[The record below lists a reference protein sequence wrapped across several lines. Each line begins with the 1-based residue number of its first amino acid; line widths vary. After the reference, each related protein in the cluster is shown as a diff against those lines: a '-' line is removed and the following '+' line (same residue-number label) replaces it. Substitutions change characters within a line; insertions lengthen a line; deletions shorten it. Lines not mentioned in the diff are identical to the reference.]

1 MALPMIGRRSE
12 AVWKNWAGEECR
24 PRVIERPLS
33 RGELVDM
40 VGIAASAGRQVTV
53 AGSGHSFTGAP
64 MTDDVMIDLSGF
76 SGVLDA
82 DRGTGRVKV
91 LAGTVLEDL
100 AGELDD
106 LGLALPNLGDIDCQ
120 TLAGGFSTG
129 THGTGEDFQ
138 NLAAQVVEIDLVT
151 AAGEVLTIDEGDAEL
166 LRAARIAIGSLGV
179 IVAATIQAVPAF
191 NLHREDIPMPLDQ
204 ALAEFDRLAAEND
217 HFEFFVFPY
226 SDTALTLR
234 RNRTDREPQPRS
246 EVEKFISD
254 QVIENGIGDVLL
266 RGLGHFPQAI
276 PGVARFSSR
285 FMAQGEQTDT
295 AHRLFVNQRSI
306 RFNEMEYCLPREE
319 GLEALALVLKTIEE
333 RRMPLGM
340 PVECRVLGPDQAM
353 LSPSFERPSIYVAV
367 HQHASAE
374 WEPWFRE
381 LEPIFTERGGRP
393 HWGKHH
399 TRTAA
404 ELAPLYPE
412 WDAFQAVRDGLD
424 PERTFT
430 NAYLE
435 RVLGP

>member
-1 MALPMIGRRSE
+1 MALPMLGRRSE
-12 AVWKNWAGEECR
+12 AVWKNWAGEVCR

-53 AGSGHSFTGAP
+53 AGAGHSFTGAP

-91 LAGTVLEDL
+91 QAGTVLEDL

-129 THGTGEDFQ
+129 THGTGEDFR
-138 NLAAQVVEIDLVT
+138 NLAAQVVAIDLVT

-179 IVAATIQAVPAF
+179 IVAATVQAVPAF
-191 NLHREDIPMPLDQ
+191 NLPREDIPMPLDQ

-234 RNRTDREPQPRS
+234 RNRT
-246 EVEKFISD
+246 
-254 QVIENGIGDVLL
+254 
-266 RGLGHFPQAI
+266 
-276 PGVARFSSR
+276 
-285 FMAQGEQTDT
+285 
-295 AHRLFVNQRSI
+295 
-306 RFNEMEYCLPREE
+306 
-319 GLEALALVLKTIEE
+319 
-333 RRMPLGM
+333 
-340 PVECRVLGPDQAM
+340 
-353 LSPSFERPSIYVAV
+353 
-367 HQHASAE
+367 
-374 WEPWFRE
+374 
-381 LEPIFTERGGRP
+381 
-393 HWGKHH
+393 
-399 TRTAA
+399 
-404 ELAPLYPE
+404 
-412 WDAFQAVRDGLD
+412 
-424 PERTFT
+424 
-430 NAYLE
+430 
-435 RVLGP
+435 